1 MLEKLR
7 EQPARVAESR
17 KRSAGFLTR
26 VSVLVHA
33 HRARLLAYARRHGLD
48 AEEALDVV
56 QDSFI
61 SFLELPKARSVAHE
75 SEDALRF
82 LTVIVRHNV
91 QNQRRKRSRRSR
103 VHSALGVETI
113 AGDMQSSEALIA
125 HAEELSRVSG
135 CLSRMARLEREVVML
150 SLLDQQPRDQVA
162 EVLGISSG
170 YLRVLLHRA
179 RQHLRTCSFQ
189 YGQEP
194 AVRDSFGRELVTDL

>member
-1 MLEKLR
+1 
-7 EQPARVAESR
+7 
-17 KRSAGFLTR
+17 
-26 VSVLVHA
+26 
-33 HRARLLAYARRHGLD
+33 
-48 AEEALDVV
+48 
-56 QDSFI
+56 
-61 SFLELPKARSVAHE
+61 
-75 SEDALRF
+75 
-82 LTVIVRHNV
+82 
-91 QNQRRKRSRRSR
+91 
-103 VHSALGVETI
+103 
-113 AGDMQSSEALIA
+113 MQSSEALIA

-179 RQHLRTCSFQ
+179 RRHLRTCSFQ